1 MDLLIVA
8 EVRYCIPSEQ
18 WENTSLI
25 YYTPCTNEIIWN
37 NIEFNRMNEKAL
49 FFHLAYVSAGGH

>member
-37 NIEFNRMNEKAL
+37 NIELNRMNEKV
-49 FFHLAYVSAGGH
+49 AYPI